1 MSVHVREA
9 RAGDRS
15 RLAAF
20 ATDTFEWGDYVLDA
34 FDEWLAD
41 ENGAVHVAVDD
52 DDEAIAV
59 ARATLLSPTEAWLQ
73 GTRVHP
79 DWRRRGIGTV
89 VGNSLLAW
97 VRERGALVARLAV
110 EDWNDAARA
119 QVEAVGLRRVAPFAR
134 AHRSTGEVPADRGGN
149 GGRRARS
156 RIRLRAAHTTEAEPA
171 YFSWSTSQLCKEVRG
186 LFAIG
191 WTWRRLTYDDL
202 AAAAGRHALWEDGD
216 DRAIAAVRND
226 VLEVGWCD
234 TSPTGAADLAR
245 ALVDLAD
252 NEGADRVQAM
262 VPATA
267 WMRDAFSGAGYDLDR
282 ISVYAMGL

>member
-9 RAGDRS
+9 RPEDR
-15 RLAAF
+15 RGLAAF

-34 FDEWLAD
+34 FDDWLAD
-41 ENGAVHVAVDD
+41 DMGAVHVAVDD
-52 DDEAIAV
+52 DDVAVAI

-79 DWRRRGIGTV
+79 AWRRRGIGTV
-89 VGNSLLAW
+89 VGNSLLGW
-97 VRERGALVARLAV
+97 VRQRGGLVARLAV

-119 QVEAVGLRRVAPFAR
+119 QVEAVGLRRVASFAR
-134 AHRSTGEVPADRGGN
+134 AHRTTGEVPADRGGN

-156 RIRLRAAHTTEAEPA
+156 RIRLRPAHTTEAEPA
-171 YFSWSTSQLCKEVRG
+171 YVSWSTSQLCREVRG

-202 AAAAGRHALWEDGD
+202 TAAAGHHALWEGGA
-216 DRAIAAVRND
+216 DRAMAATNGD
-226 VLEVGWCD
+226 VLEAGWCD
-234 TSPTGAADLAR
+234 TSPSGAADLAR

-252 NEGADRVQAM
+252 NEGAARVQAM

-267 WMRDAFSGAGYDLDR
+267 WLRDAFSGAGYELDR
-282 ISVYAMGL
+282 ISVYAKGL